1 MPAIL
6 MIGGWLL
13 IAFGGSFQLRSS
25 PLSPTYGRLTF
36 MLAEFLFV
44 LALGFGLH
52 DQHPEWLG
60 LPLFIAPGAGLA
72 FALIIF
78 GTASDG
84 GRKKISPVRSATLT
98 TRTVG
103 SYLSRSSRRKLALLT
118 AAVVVLVL
126 IGGLTSS
133 PDDSGFHRAFS
144 VHSADQSA
152 TASPY
157 PGWFY
162 GVPFLLTVPVLAL
175 GTWVALRRVRL
186 LPAIT
191 TDPARDARWRTS
203 LAEVLLS
210 TVEIALLCGMAGMV
224 FGFATAF
231 APLAS
236 LSQDP
241 VPLFIVQA
249 AIRGVGL
256 ALGVWAVVLFIRAV
270 VRVFRFRGMLDGRDF
285 AAPIPASRER

>member
-6 MIGGWLL
+6 VIGAILL
-13 IAFGGSFQLRSS
+13 ISFSGSFQLRSS
-25 PLSPTYGRLTF
+25 PLSPTYGRLTI
-36 MLAEFLFV
+36 MLGEFLLILSV
-44 LALGFGLH
+44 GFGLH

-72 FALIIF
+72 IALVAF
-78 GTASDG
+78 GIASDG
-84 GRKKISPVRSATLT
+84 SRRKYLPVRSANLT

-118 AAVVVLVL
+118 AGVVVLVL

-133 PDDSGFHRAFS
+133 PDDSGFHRAFT
-144 VHSADQSA
+144 VHSAVQST
-152 TASPY
+152 TAGPY

-162 GVPFLLTVPVLAL
+162 GVPLLLTLPLLAL

-203 LAEVLLS
+203 LAEVLVS
-210 TVEIALLCGMAGMV
+210 TVEIALLCGLAGMV

-231 APLAS
+231 TPLAS

-241 VPLFIVQA
+241 VPLLVVQA
-249 AIRGVGL
+249 AMRGAGL
-256 ALGVWAVVLFIRAV
+256 ALGVWVIVLFIRAV

>member
-1 MPAIL
+1 MSTVLI
-6 MIGGWLL
+6 IGGIFL
-13 IAFGGSFQLRSS
+13 ISFSGSFQLRSS

-36 MLAEFLFV
+36 MLGEFLLV
-44 LALGFGLH
+44 LSSGFEFH
-52 DQHPEWLG
+52 NQHPEWLG

-72 FALIIF
+72 IALVIF
-78 GTASDG
+78 GIGNDG
-84 GRKKISPVRSATLT
+84 RQRTVQPVRSANLT
-98 TRTVG
+98 TRTVA

-118 AAVVVLVL
+118 AGVVVLVL
-126 IGGLTSS
+126 LGGLTSS

-144 VHSADQSA
+144 VHTADQSA

-175 GTWVALRRVRL
+175 GIWVALRRVRL

-224 FGFATAF
+224 FGFSTAF
-231 APLAS
+231 TPLAS
-236 LSQDP
+236 LSPDP

-249 AIRGVGL
+249 AIRGAGL

-285 AAPIPASRER
+285 AVPVPASRER

>member
-6 MIGGWLL
+6 VIGGILL
-13 IAFGGSFQLRSS
+13 VSFSGSFQLRSS

-36 MLAEFLFV
+36 MLGEFLLI
-44 LALGFGLH
+44 LASGFEFH
-52 DQHPEWLG
+52 NQHPEWLG

-72 FALIIF
+72 IALVVF
-78 GTASDG
+78 GIASNG
-84 GRKKISPVRSATLT
+84 SRPTVQPVRSANLT

-103 SYLSRSSRRKLALLT
+103 SYLSRASRRKLALLT

-175 GTWVALRRVRL
+175 GIWVALRRVRL

-231 APLAS
+231 TPLAS
-236 LSQDP
+236 ISPDP

-249 AIRGVGL
+249 AIRGAGL

-270 VRVFRFRGMLDGRDF
+270 IRVFRFRGMLDGRDF

>member
-1 MPAIL
+1 MSTILAIGAIL
-6 MIGGWLL
+6 L
-13 IAFGGSFQLRSS
+13 ISFSGSFQLRSS

-36 MLAEFLFV
+36 MLGEFLLILSV
-44 LALGFGLH
+44 GFGLH

-72 FALIIF
+72 IALVAF
-78 GTASDG
+78 GIASDG
-84 GRKKISPVRSATLT
+84 SRRKYLPVRSANLT

-118 AAVVVLVL
+118 AGVVVLVL
-126 IGGLTSS
+126 LGGLTSS

-152 TASPY
+152 TAGPY

-231 APLAS
+231 TPLAS
-236 LSQDP
+236 LSPDP

-249 AIRGVGL
+249 AIRGAGL
-256 ALGVWAVVLFIRAV
+256 ALGVWAVALFIRAA
-270 VRVFRFRGMLDGRDF
+270 VRVVQFRKILTGPRF

>member
-6 MIGGWLL
+6 AIGAVLL
-13 IAFGGSFQLRSS
+13 ISFSGSFQLRSS
-25 PLSPTYGRLTF
+25 PLSPTYGRLTI
-36 MLAEFLFV
+36 MLGEFL
-44 LALGFGLH
+44 LILSAGFGLH

-72 FALIIF
+72 IALAAF
-78 GTASDG
+78 GIASDG
-84 GRKKISPVRSATLT
+84 SRRKYLPVRSANLT

-118 AAVVVLVL
+118 AGVVVLVL
-126 IGGLTSS
+126 VGGLTSS
-133 PDDSGFHRAFS
+133 PDDSGFHRAFT
-144 VHSADQSA
+144 VHSAVQSA
-152 TASPY
+152 TAGHY

-162 GVPFLLTVPVLAL
+162 GVPLLLTLPLLAL

-203 LAEVLLS
+203 LAEVLVS
-210 TVEIALLCGMAGMV
+210 TVEIALLCGLAGMV

-231 APLAS
+231 TPLAS

-249 AIRGVGL
+249 GFRGAGL
-256 ALGVWAVVLFIRAV
+256 ALGVWVIVLFIRAV

-285 AAPIPASRER
+285 AAPMPASRER

>member
-1 MPAIL
+1 MSMTL
-6 MIGGWLL
+6 FIGGWLL
-13 IAFGGSFQLRSS
+13 IAFSSSFQLRSS

-44 LALGFGLH
+44 LTLGFGLH

-78 GTASDG
+78 STSGDG
-84 GRKKISPVRSATLT
+84 GRKKISPVRSANLT

-118 AAVVVLVL
+118 AGVMVLVL
-126 IGGLTSS
+126 LGGLTSS

-144 VHSADQSA
+144 VHGAGRSA

-162 GVPFLLTVPVLAL
+162 GVPLLLTLPLLAL
-175 GTWVALRRVRL
+175 GIWVALRRVRL

-191 TDPARDARWRTS
+191 TDPASDARWRAS

-210 TVEIALLCGMAGMV
+210 TVEIALLCGTAGMV

-231 APLAS
+231 SPLAS

-241 VPLFIVQA
+241 APLLVVQA
-249 AIRGVGL
+249 VIRAVGL
-256 ALGVWAVVLFIRAV
+256 ALGIWAVVLFIRSTI
-270 VRVFRFRGMLDGRDF
+270 RVFRFRRVLDGRNYSV
-285 AAPIPASRER
+285 PIPASRER

>member
-6 MIGGWLL
+6 AIGAILL
-13 IAFGGSFQLRSS
+13 ISFSGSFQLRSS
-25 PLSPTYGRLTF
+25 PLSPTYGRLTI
-36 MLAEFLFV
+36 MLGEFL
-44 LALGFGLH
+44 LILSAGFGLH

-72 FALIIF
+72 IALVAF
-78 GTASDG
+78 GIASDG
-84 GRKKISPVRSATLT
+84 SRRKYLPVRSANLT

-103 SYLSRSSRRKLALLT
+103 SYLSRSSRRKLALMT
-118 AAVVVLVL
+118 AGVVVLVL

-144 VHSADQSA
+144 AHSADQSA
-152 TASPY
+152 TPSPY

-210 TVEIALLCGMAGMV
+210 TVEIALLCGLAGMV
-224 FGFATAF
+224 FGSATAF
-231 APLAS
+231 TPLAS

-241 VPLFIVQA
+241 VPLLVVQA
-249 AIRGVGL
+249 AMRGAGL
-256 ALGVWAVVLFIRAV
+256 ALGVWVIVLFIRAV
-270 VRVFRFRGMLDGRDF
+270 VRVFQFRGMLDGRDF